1 MFEDDIF
8 VEEMII
14 RRKTVWNLLL
24 SFAMIVVGLGLIVLV
39 WLTVPFISTVL
50 MLIIGFAVYLGI
62 RFQYAEYEYSFTNG
76 DFDVDK
82 IMAKR
87 KRTRQLEIN
96 CSQIRVM
103 APYTAEYESE
113 TSAYSVSQV
122 LDFSAHRNAAG
133 RWFFIYET
141 ASGGYTF
148 VVIQPSVRL
157 REAFYKYLRKTKM
170 RGMEP

>member
-8 VEEMII
+8 VEEMVI
-14 RRKTVWNLLL
+14 RRKTIWNLLL
-24 SFAMIVVGLGLIVLV
+24 ILAMVLAGTALIILV

-62 RFQYAEYEYSFTNG
+62 RFQYSEYEYSFTNG

-87 KRTRQLEIN
+87 KRERKLEIN
-96 CSQIRVM
+96 CRQIQVM

-113 TSAYSVSQV
+113 TKDYSVSQV
-122 LDFSAHRNAAG
+122 LDFSAHKNAAG
-133 RWFFIYET
+133 RWFFIYQT
-141 ASGGYTF
+141 DAGGYSF
-148 VVIQPSVRL
+148 VVIQPSPRL
-157 REAFYKYLRKTKM
+157 REAFYKYLRKSKM
-170 RGMEP
+170 RGMES